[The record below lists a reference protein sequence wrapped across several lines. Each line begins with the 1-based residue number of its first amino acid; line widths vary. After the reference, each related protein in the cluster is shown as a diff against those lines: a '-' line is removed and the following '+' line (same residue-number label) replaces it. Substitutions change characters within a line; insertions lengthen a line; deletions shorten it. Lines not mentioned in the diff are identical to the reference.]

1 MLGAKQDS
9 VALTPYHPSWHYRF
23 QIEVIA
29 LRRALKSP
37 NLYVEHIG
45 STAIPNIAAKA
56 ILDLLVYS
64 DAKTETSDLADDLA
78 ALNYR
83 CISND
88 STCKTFIKEK
98 GDVITHHLSFTNPKS
113 KHWQDAIEFRDC
125 MLKDPTLAKH
135 YGLEKLR
142 LATLFPSSS
151 KDYLSAR
158 ASFIETVLTA
168 SDATLASKGTTNPS
182 LFLRNHTVATTQYR

>member
-9 VALTPYHPSWHYRF
+9 VALTPYHPSWRYRF

-64 DAKTETSDLADDLA
+64 DAKTEALDLVEDLA

-88 STCKTFIKEK
+88 STCQTFVKEK
-98 GDVITHHLSFTNPKS
+98 GDVITHHLIFANPES
-113 KHWQDAIEFRDC
+113 KHWQNAIEFRDC
-125 MLKDPTLAKH
+125 MLKHPTLAKH
-135 YGLEKLR
+135 YELEKLR

-158 ASFIETVLTA
+158 AGFIETVLTT
-168 SDATLASKGTTNPS
+168 SDATLSKGTTNPS
-182 LFLRNHTVATTQYR
+182 LLLQDHAVAKTQYR